1 MNHSNDSHTLL
12 IWLLKLNRPIKNFEK
27 VKYMSF
33 IPEEKKIKQIN
44 INEIRNKI
52 KDPVGKD
59 FDTEPINNE
68 KYI

>member
-1 MNHSNDSHTLL
+1 
-12 IWLLKLNRPIKNFEK
+12 
-27 VKYMSF
+27 MSF

-59 FDTEPINNE
+59 FDTEPVNNE